1 MRWWQNLALALPV
14 AALAALGLAACGDAG
29 KPAGPPPP
37 AAWAVF
43 RHLPGVV
50 DLAGPRADGS
60 FLVAAA
66 GRLFVLERGGTLR
79 PFARGA
85 GGYQT
90 AEGTEPYLTL
100 AGGHPEGASPCPFG
114 INTAFALAPGSRP
127 GVVMISPDG
136 RASRFADLPPG
147 SSPSGIAFDGTGRF
161 GHRLLVTAGH
171 QGRTTVCDG
180 CDATVA
186 AGAPPM
192 EGGIAVAPAT
202 FGRFG
207 GDLIAPDEGHGLVYA
222 VEPSGRV
229 VMTWARPAVTS
240 AWSRPGSSPA
250 ERALPTWRTGSRRA
264 TGILATTP
272 SCGWPPRTWPGP
284 GSGRATCWS
293 PPRAARRPSTC
304 GARRPAPSGTSRPGP
319 RSPTPRVTSSSR
331 RHEAGQTTGNSGW
344 SMAAQAGSLSR
355 SPNGGEVRQARG
367 ACRAAADR

>member
-1 MRWWQNLALALPV
+1 MAMARPTPPPDPLHTPAGVGWVPVRWWQNLALALPV

-171 QGRTTVCDG
+171 QGRTTVYAIGCDG
-180 CDATVA
+180 
-186 AGAPPM
+186 
-192 EGGIAVAPAT
+192 
-202 FGRFG
+202 
-207 GDLIAPDEGHGLVYA
+207 
-222 VEPSGRV
+222 
-229 VMTWARPAVTS
+229 
-240 AWSRPGSSPA
+240 SRPRWRPGRRRW
-250 ERALPTWRTGSRRA
+250 RAGSRWRR
-264 TGILATTP
+264 
-272 SCGWPPRTWPGP
+272 PRSA
-284 GSGRATCWS
+284 GSAA
-293 PPRAARRPSTC
+293 AARRPSTC

-344 SMAAQAGSLSR
+344 SMAAPAGSPSR